1 MTKIA
6 LAQINPVVGD
16 LEGNTRIILEYIK
29 RAESQGAKIVIFPE
43 LAITGYPPEDLLL
56 KKSFINSAWRNLL
69 NIAAQVN
76 DIWVVVGTPH
86 KVGSSLYNGAAVLHN
101 GKIETVVHKTQ
112 LPNYGVFD
120 ERRYFTP
127 AEKIET
133 VTMGGITTAI
143 TICEDTWVNSGPPF
157 DLCAKPEVELIIN
170 ISSSPFHIGKS
181 EERRKIVTG
190 FAATHKKELAY
201 CNIVGGQDELVF
213 DGGSFVCNPKG
224 EVTEIL
230 KEFEEDLLL
239 VNIGE
244 GEDKASVKD
253 LTQKTF
259 TYPENVFVAL
269 KKGLKDYLAKNSFK
283 NVVIA
288 LSGGIDSA
296 LTASIAVASLGSD
309 KVHGIAMPSKY
320 SSTSSIDDARELA
333 ENLGIKFDVIPITEL
348 MDSFGEA
355 LSANFEGTEPGVAE
369 ENIQARIRGTLI
381 MAISNKFGSLA
392 LATGNKSEISVG
404 YCTLYGDMAGGYA
417 LIKDVPKVMV
427 YDLAR
432 WINQNS
438 VKPNIPFNTIN
449 KEPSAELR
457 PDQKDSDSLPV
468 YDILDPILKL
478 YIEEEKSIE
487 EIISLGYIDGE
498 VRKVSR
504 LVNQNEYKRRQAAPG
519 VKITPKAFGK
529 DRRMPITNRFYET

>member
-529 DRRMPITNRFYET
+529 DRRMPITNSFNET